1 MCLFVVRAHL
11 LQGLMYCT
19 FRDALLYRLVVT
31 RSYMSFCTF
40 PISSKDTSHSPLTS
54 GIIKLVLLKELKTK
68 YFLFFRS
75 FSVTPFGRV
84 EISNF

>member
-40 PISSKDTSHSPLTS
+40 PISSKDTSHSLLTS
-54 GIIKLVLLKELKTK
+54 GIKKLVLLKVLLFQIIFCYSCWKIRDQQFLK
-68 YFLFFRS
+68 YS
-75 FSVTPFGRV
+75 H
-84 EISNF
+84 